1 MLFAIYKEEI
11 NMKLK
16 KSSKLAAIVFFIL
29 SIVLYILQY
38 VFLFNVAVK
47 EAVDIAFLFV
57 RVIVSLFLIH
67 YLVVSL
73 CDTPYQKRLR
83 FGFQMFFDE
92 RKDKLEDFQK
102 YCIEKREN
110 EDIQLLFVYFDKI
123 KSKEEI
129 LKAYIANDEAF
140 FLKLCK
146 KVGFN
151 DRSNIRSSVKTI
163 FEEKGLPKNCD
174 YFTYYKSGY
183 YVNVDNNLSIG
194 LSIVSFLITMYSS
207 LNLLNLLKSPKVYIP
222 ICVIV
227 VLGLLIIIVDNLL
240 EQRNTRNLPI
250 TECKGYNSLVAD
262 YNAFCVENKEKKIL
276 Y

>member
-1 MLFAIYKEEI
+1 
-11 NMKLK
+11 MKLK
-16 KSSKLAAIVFFIL
+16 KGSTVATIVALIFAITLFVAQ
-29 SIVLYILQY
+29 YI
-38 VFLFNVAVK
+38 FLFKVDTK
-47 EAVDIAFLFV
+47 EAINIVILFACVILALFLFGY
-57 RVIVSLFLIH
+57 LIN
-67 YLVVSL
+67 L

-110 EDIQLLFVYFDKI
+110 EDIQLLVGYFGEI
-123 KSKEEI
+123 ISKEEI
-129 LKAYIANDEAF
+129 LKAYIANDEVF

-146 KVGFN
+146 KVELN
-151 DRSNIRSSVKTI
+151 VRSNTRRSVKNI

-194 LSIVSFLITMYSS
+194 LSIVSFLITVYSS
-207 LNLLNLLKSPKVYIP
+207 LNLLNILKSPKVCIP
-222 ICVIV
+222 ICVIL
-227 VLGLLIIIVDNLL
+227 VLGITWTIVEFLLKR
-240 EQRNTRNLPI
+240 RNTRNLPI
-250 TECKGYNSLVAD
+250 TECKD
-262 YNAFCVENKEKKIL
+262 YNELVDAYKAFCGEEVEKKIL

>member
-1 MLFAIYKEEI
+1 
-11 NMKLK
+11 MKLK
-16 KSSKLAAIVFFIL
+16 KGSTVATIVALIFAITLFVAQ
-29 SIVLYILQY
+29 YI
-38 VFLFNVAVK
+38 FLFKVDTK
-47 EAVDIAFLFV
+47 EAINFV
-57 RVIVSLFLIH
+57 ILVACVILALYLLGYLI
-67 YLVVSL
+67 SL

-194 LSIVSFLITMYSS
+194 LSIVSFLITVYSS
-207 LNLLNLLKSPKVYIP
+207 LNLLNILKSPKVYIP
-222 ICVIV
+222 IGVIAV
-227 VLGLLIIIVDNLL
+227 SGILMISVEFLLKR
-240 EQRNTRNLPI
+240 RNTRNLPI
-250 TECKGYNSLVAD
+250 TKCDAYNELVDA
-262 YNAFCVENKEKKIL
+262 YKAFCGEGVEKKIL

>member
-16 KSSKLAAIVFFIL
+16 KGSTVATIVALIFAITLFVAQ
-29 SIVLYILQY
+29 YI
-38 VFLFNVAVK
+38 FLFKVDTK
-47 EAVDIAFLFV
+47 EAINFV
-57 RVIVSLFLIH
+57 ILVACVILALYLLGYLI
-67 YLVVSL
+67 SL

-92 RKDKLEDFQK
+92 RKDKLDDFQK
-102 YCIEKREN
+102 YCTEKREN

-207 LNLLNLLKSPKVYIP
+207 LNLLNLLKSPKVYVP
-222 ICVIV
+222 ICVIAV
-227 VLGLLIIIVDNLL
+227 SGILMIIVENLL
-240 EQRNTRNLPI
+240 KRRNTRNLPI
-250 TECKGYNSLVAD
+250 TECKVYNSLVAD
-262 YNAFCVENKEKKIL
+262 YNAFCVENKAKKIL